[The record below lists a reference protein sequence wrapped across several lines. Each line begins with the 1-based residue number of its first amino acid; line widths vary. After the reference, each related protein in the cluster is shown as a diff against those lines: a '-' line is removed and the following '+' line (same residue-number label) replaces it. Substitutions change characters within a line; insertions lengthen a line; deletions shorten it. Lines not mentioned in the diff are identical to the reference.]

1 MAKFKLSLAAL
12 PDFKLPVKFKLANNQ
27 DVEVIFTVKH
37 KKTSE
42 LHELLSKED
51 LSTKEL
57 IMAIASDW
65 DLEEEY
71 SEDNVNEFCDLFP
84 ASTVALTTAYM
95 QALAG
100 QRVKN

>member
-12 PDFKLPVKFKLANNQ
+12 PDFKLPVKFKLANDQ

-42 LHELLSKED
+42 LQELLSKEN
-51 LSTKEL
+51 LSKKEL

-71 SEDNVNEFCDLFP
+71 NEDNVNEFSDLFP

-95 QALAG
+95 QALTG

>member
-1 MAKFKLSLAAL
+1 MAKFKLSLSAL
-12 PDFKLPVKFKLANNQ
+12 PDFKLPVKFKLANDQ

-42 LHELLSKED
+42 LQQLLNKEG

-71 SEDNVNEFCDLFP
+71 SEDNVNEFSDLFP

>member
-12 PDFKLPVKFKLANNQ
+12 PDFKLPVKFKLANDQ

-42 LHELLSKED
+42 LQELLSKED

-71 SEDNVNEFCDLFP
+71 NEDNVNEFTDLFP
-84 ASTVALTTAYM
+84 ASTFALTTAYM

>member
-1 MAKFKLSLAAL
+1 MAKFKLSLSAL
-12 PDFKLPVKFKLANNQ
+12 PDFKLPVKFKLANDQ

-42 LHELLSKED
+42 LQELLNKEG

-57 IMAIASDW
+57 IMEIASDW

-71 SEDNVNEFCDLFP
+71 NEDNVNEFSDLFP

>member
-1 MAKFKLSLAAL
+1 MAKFKLSLTAL
-12 PDFKLPVKFKLANNQ
+12 PDFKLPVKFKLANDQ

-42 LHELLSKED
+42 LQELLSKEN

-57 IMAIASDW
+57 IMTIASDW

-71 SEDNVNEFCDLFP
+71 NEDNVNEFSDLFP

>member
-12 PDFKLPVKFKLANNQ
+12 PDFKLPVKFKLAN
-27 DVEVIFTVKH
+27 DHDAEVIFTVKH

-42 LHELLSKED
+42 LQELLSKED

-71 SEDNVNEFCDLFP
+71 SEDNVNEFSDLFP

>member
-12 PDFKLPVKFKLANNQ
+12 PDFKLPVKFKLANDQ

-42 LHELLSKED
+42 LQELLQKKE

-71 SEDNVNEFCDLFP
+71 NEDNVNEFLDLFP
-84 ASTVALTTAYM
+84 SSTVALTTAYM
-95 QALAG
+95 KALAG

>member
-12 PDFKLPVKFKLANNQ
+12 PDFKLPVKFILANG
-27 DVEVIFTVKH
+27 DEEEIVFTVKH

-42 LHELLSKED
+42 LQDLLTKED
-51 LSTKEL
+51 LTTKEL
-57 IMAIASDW
+57 IMEIVSDW
-65 DLEEEY
+65 NLQEEY
-71 SEDNVNEFCDLFP
+71 NEDNVNLFVDYFP

>member
-1 MAKFKLSLAAL
+1 MAKFKLSLTAL
-12 PDFKLPVKFKLANNQ
+12 PDFKLPVKFKLANDQ

-42 LHELLSKED
+42 LQELLSKEN

-71 SEDNVNEFCDLFP
+71 NDDNVNEFSDLFP